1 MWIYDPR
8 FDPPVIGGRMPGV
21 TATTLLETRVGDV
34 GRRLASSGRR
44 VLAELPDRP
53 EGPILFAKALGIN
66 KATASRMLRA
76 LASDEPIATVGLIPG
91 PDPLRAFAAA
101 ARRRGVTPQAVA
113 DFAGAVDAFD
123 DLIRAEAGDRSGLD
137 AVLTAWLP
145 EARET
150 FELQRKQAVF
160 RNLSQLRGKLA
171 KLNLA
176 TALLHPSPGGEH
188 LDVVWVHGHLG
199 LQRLRPGIPL
209 NFTSRR
215 VPASHG
221 PAAAPLAPRRP
232 LTLDGVEAADV
243 SGLLLPECCSR
254 PLPDLLV
261 EPAGDRVHYL
271 LAGDDFGPR
280 SAADVVFAEVNRAE
294 LPRYVA
300 LEPRRKRFVYV
311 DVAVPTER
319 LVFDL
324 LIHRDVLGAT
334 EPGLAIYDTASRGVA
349 DVNDPSRDLDRLDVQ
364 ESLRPLGAGLSR
376 CRLAEAAWYAP
387 LLSRVC
393 GAMAWR
399 AEEMRAYRL
408 RVDYPLYGSQ
418 FVLTY
423 DAQAKGQ
430 AKAQAAPDQR
440 L

>member
-1 MWIYDPR
+1 MR
-8 FDPPVIGGRMPGV
+8 AV
-21 TATTLLETRVGDV
+21 TATKPLETRVGDV
-34 GRRLASSGRR
+34 GRDLASSGRR
-44 VLAELPDRP
+44 VLEELPDRP
-53 EGPILFAKALGIN
+53 EGPILFAKAMGIN

-76 LASDEPIATVGLIPG
+76 LASDEPLATVQLIPG

-101 ARRRGVTPQAVA
+101 ARRRGATPEAVVA
-113 DFAGAVDAFD
+113 FNRAVDAFD

-160 RNLSQLRGKLA
+160 RNISQLRGRLA

-176 TALLHPSPGGEH
+176 TALLHPAPGGEH

-199 LQRLRPGIPL
+199 LQRLRPGVPL

-221 PAAAPLAPRRP
+221 PGTAPLAPRRP
-232 LTLDGVEAADV
+232 LTLDGVEVADV
-243 SGLLLPECCSR
+243 GGLLLPECCSR
-254 PLPDLLV
+254 PLPAVRV

-294 LPRYVA
+294 LPRYVPA
-300 LEPRRKRFVYV
+300 EPRRKRYVYA
-311 DVAVPTER
+311 DVAVPAER

-324 LIHRDVLGAT
+324 LIHRDVLGAG
-334 EPGLAIYDTASRGVA
+334 EPGLAIYDTATRGVA
-349 DVNDPSRDLDRLDVQ
+349 DVNDPSRDTDRLDLR
-364 ESLRPLGAGLSR
+364 ESLLPLGSGLSR
-376 CRLAEAAWYAP
+376 CRVAEAAWYAP
-387 LLSRVC
+387 LLGRAC
-393 GAMAWR
+393 ERMGWR
-399 AEEMRAYRL
+399 PEELRAYRL

-423 DAQAKGQ
+423 DGQ
-430 AKAQAAPDQR
+430 ARP
-440 L
+440 